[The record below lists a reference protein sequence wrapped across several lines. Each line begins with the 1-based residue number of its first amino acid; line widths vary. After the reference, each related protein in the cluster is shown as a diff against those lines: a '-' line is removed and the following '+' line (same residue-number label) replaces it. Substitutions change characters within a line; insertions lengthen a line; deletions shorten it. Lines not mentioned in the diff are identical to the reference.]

1 MKTVKN
7 KLTFSI
13 ILFIVG
19 IICLLVLFL
28 ISKTLGEYLFGY
40 LSGFAICLIVIEFL
54 MIIKYTRISKNKE
67 LVKKIENTKNDERLK
82 QISNAALAI
91 TFRISIFAEVIISII
106 YAVIG
111 KTEISQFLG
120 LAVCIQIIIS
130 FLTYYI
136 ICEKN

>member
-1 MKTVKN
+1 MTTVKN

-28 ISKTLGEYLFGY
+28 TSKLLGEYLFGY

>member
-1 MKTVKN
+1 MKIVKN

>member
-28 ISKTLGEYLFGY
+28 TSKTLGEYLFGY

-111 KTEISQFLG
+111 QTEISQFLG

>member
-28 ISKTLGEYLFGY
+28 TSKLLGEYLFGY